1 MGGLWGRLRLARWLG
16 PWMDQSRS
24 PPARRERVSVGETY
38 AHVCLPQG
46 RRPRGSLLLVP
57 GFHYDGPDD
66 ARMQRLA
73 AVLANAGL
81 LVYAPSLRG
90 FRALR
95 LRPDLMTDA
104 SAAFEALLADPRR
117 PRRKPGILSISF
129 GSLPALMTAAQFP
142 AQVGGVLTFG
152 GFADWAETI
161 RFNLEGAPGR
171 AHDPLNR
178 PAVFLNLIDQMPPPA
193 NRVAL
198 EAAWRGFIVATWG
211 RPEMR
216 ALDRR
221 QAVAGENLEAVDPAD
236 RALFLA
242 GCGLTEGGTAQAL
255 AAIAREDWGW
265 IDPRP
270 HLGAIRG
277 PLFFVHGAD
286 DDVVPV
292 EQAALLLDSCRPD
305 QGARALIT
313 GVYGHSN
320 PAHEGPPRRG
330 RLAEARTMWSI
341 LDGVMRI
348 TEQRSP

>member
-1 MGGLWGRLRLARWLG
+1 MTGLWGRLRLARWLG
-16 PWMDQSRS
+16 PWMDQTRC
-24 PPARRERVSVGETY
+24 PPAHWERVSVGETY
-38 AHVCLPQG
+38 AHVCLPKG
-46 RRPRGSLLLVP
+46 RRARGSLLLVP

-81 LVYAPSLRG
+81 MVYALSLRG

-95 LRPDLMTDA
+95 LQPDLMTDT

-117 PRRKPGILSISF
+117 PSRRPGIMSISF
-129 GSLPALMTAAQFP
+129 GSLPALLTAAKFP
-142 AQVGGVLTFG
+142 TQVGGVLTFG

-178 PAVFLNLIDQMPPPA
+178 PAIFLNLLDHMPPPA
-193 NRVAL
+193 NRAAL

-216 ALDRR
+216 TVARR
-221 QAVAGENLEAVDPAD
+221 EAVADAHLDEVDPTD
-236 RALFLA
+236 RGLFLA
-242 GCGLTEGGTAQAL
+242 GCGLTGGGTAQAL
-255 AAIAREDWGW
+255 AAIARGDWGW

-286 DDVVPV
+286 DDVVSV
-292 EQAALLLDSCRPD
+292 EQAALLLESCRLD
-305 QGARALIT
+305 QDARALIT
-313 GVYGHSN
+313 GVY
-320 PAHEGPPRRG
+320 AHANHAEDRPTRRG

-348 TEQRSP
+348 TEQRPP